1 MEYRERLLKTY
12 PGEVAH
18 LDCSV
23 CDRAGRYP
31 KAALVERFG
40 PDTGLVGV
48 LNTLV
53 GECRMKRNPATDSC
67 GAHWR
72 ELAEEWARRPKG

>member
-1 MEYRERLLKTY
+1 LKTY
-12 PGEVAH
+12 PADIAH

-40 PDTGLVGV
+40 GDTGLVV
-48 LNTLV
+48 ILNALV
-53 GECRMKRNPATDSC
+53 GQCHMKKNPASDSC

-72 ELAEEWARRPKG
+72 ELREEYERSRPKGSF